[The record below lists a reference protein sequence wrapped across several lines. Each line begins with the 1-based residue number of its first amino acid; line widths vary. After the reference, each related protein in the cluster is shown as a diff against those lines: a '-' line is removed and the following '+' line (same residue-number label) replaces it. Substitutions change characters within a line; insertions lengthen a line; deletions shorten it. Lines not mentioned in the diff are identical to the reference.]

1 MKLELG
7 DLVQL
12 NQQRALGKYYVP
24 ELPLEGMGVVVD
36 IKGLQVWVY
45 WIKKGRISQL
55 PRNLI
60 IKYLDKND

>member
-1 MKLELG
+1 MKLEIG

-12 NQQRALGKYYVP
+12 NEQRALGKYYVP
-24 ELPLEGMGVVVD
+24 ELPIESMGVVVD

-60 IKYLDKND
+60 IKYLDKKD